1 MHGLVPSVDL
11 LWRQG
16 GLPVLIKVE
25 APRTAPQAR
34 NGPKAR
40 MWRLLLKEAGAMLCE
55 GETPSVAEVALR
67 AGVSRATAYRY
78 FPSRSKLI
86 NAVVEDS
93 LGPVRILAS
102 TIPDGRERIRELF
115 AQTFPRF
122 KEYEPQLRAALL
134 LSLEHATQERAGT
147 LAEEPYRRGHRIKIL
162 SHACAPLKRV
172 LGKKRFDRLVRAL
185 SVIYGIEAY
194 VVLRDIWGAS
204 DKEIE
209 SIARWI
215 ADALVDTALRE
226 TTLNGHGVKPRN
238 GGSS

>member
-1 MHGLVPSVDL
+1 M
-11 LWRQG
+11 
-16 GLPVLIKVE
+16 VLIRAE
-25 APRTAPQAR
+25 TMPSAAPAAR
-34 NGPKAR
+34 NGAKAR
-40 MWRLLLKEAGAMLCE
+40 MWRLLLKEAGELLGE
-55 GETPSVAEVALR
+55 GRMPSVAEVAQR

-93 LGPVRILAS
+93 LGPVRRLAS

-134 LSLEHATQERAGT
+134 LSLEHGAQERAGT

-162 SHACAPLKRV
+162 SHAAAPLKRE
-172 LGKKRFDRLVRAL
+172 LGRKRFDRLVRAL

-204 DKEIE
+204 DRDIE
-209 SIARWI
+209 GIARWI

-226 TTLNGHGVKPRN
+226 SAANGHAKKRN
-238 GGSS
+238 GRG

>member
-1 MHGLVPSVDL
+1 MTDVLVKGAS
-11 LWRQG
+11 R
-16 GLPVLIKVE
+16 
-25 APRTAPQAR
+25 AAATAR
-34 NGPKAR
+34 SNGPKAR
-40 MWRLLLKEAGAMLCE
+40 MWRMLLKEAGAMLCE
-55 GETPSVAEVALR
+55 GVTPSVAEVALR

-147 LAEEPYRRGHRIKIL
+147 LAEEPYRRGHRIQIL
-162 SHACAPLKRV
+162 SHACAPLKRK
-172 LGKKRFDRLVRAL
+172 LGRKRFDRLVRAL

-194 VVLRDIWGAS
+194 VVLRDIWRSS

-215 ADALVDTALRE
+215 AAALVDTALRE
-226 TTLNGHGVKPRN
+226 SAANGHARKGN
-238 GGSS
+238 GRA